1 MRDSTKCGEVIGSFP
16 DFDPT
21 KTNVGEATS
30 APKGYHTVLGG
41 VKHLPTENKRQ
52 KG

>member
-1 MRDSTKCGEVIGSFP
+1 MWRGDWALFP

-30 APKGYHTVLGG
+30 APKGYHTVLSS
-41 VKHLPTENKRQ
+41 VKQLPIENKPQ